1 MQMTLDEYTC
11 RFPDRVPPV
20 PAEFAGQWI
29 AWNEHRTEI
38 LAHGRQMPEVRRA
51 ALARGCPR
59 PILQKV
65 PRGPFVG
72 GA

>member
-1 MQMTLDEYTC
+1 MQMTLDEYVR
-11 RFPDRVPPV
+11 RFPDRLPPI
-20 PAEFAGQWI
+20 PAEYAGQWV

-38 LAHGRQMPEVRRA
+38 LAHGQQMPEVRQA
-51 ALARGCPR
+51 ALARGCSR

-72 GA
+72 GV